1 MRLRIERLREVI
13 RETAAEV
20 ILHELTDPRI
30 GFCTVTKVELSD
42 DLSHCDIH
50 VSVLGD
56 DGVKSR
62 TLHGLQNARGVIQ
75 KRIAGQLK
83 TRTTP
88 HVNIQLDES
97 IEKSFA
103 VMEKIREARASD
115 SDGGENIAS
124 LSEEASKKDENIS
137 DNLKSGFDD
146 KDL

>member
-1 MRLRIERLREVI
+1 MRLRIERLREII

-42 DLSHCDIH
+42 DLSHCDIF

-56 DGVKSR
+56 DKVKSL
-62 TLHGLQNARGVIQ
+62 TMHGLNNGRGVIQ

-88 HVNIQLDES
+88 HVNIKLDES
-97 IEKSFA
+97 IEKTFA
-103 VMEKIREARASD
+103 VAEKIREARASD
-115 SDGGENIAS
+115 SDGGQVKFS
-124 LSEEASKKDENIS
+124 DSEEASKKDQKKS
-137 DNLKSGFDD
+137 DNLESGFDD
-146 KDL
+146 EDL

>member
-1 MRLRIERLREVI
+1 MKLRIERLREII

-30 GFCTVTKVELSD
+30 GFCTVTRVELSD
-42 DLSHCDIH
+42 DLSHCDIY
-50 VSVLGD
+50 VSVLGN

-62 TLHGLQNARGVIQ
+62 TMHGLDNARGVIQ

-88 HVNIQLDES
+88 HVNIELDET

-103 VMEKIREARASD
+103 VAQKIKEARESD
-115 SDGGENIAS
+115 SDGGKGPD
-124 LSEEASKKDENIS
+124 EASKKDEKIS
-137 DNLKSGFDD
+137 DNVESDFDD
-146 KDL
+146 EDL